1 MSSRAPLRFIGIGRE
16 EDVKPK
22 IASTIKEIELHRR
35 ELENLRVKL
44 EQRRKSLFDTTVK
57 AMRSRDQ
64 SKATVY
70 ANEWSELRKV
80 GKVVYASELALTQVV
95 LRLES
100 IIDVGDVM
108 SHMSMAFKVLRKV
121 NKTVQ
126 GLVPSLDQASDEIN
140 NALTETMAEM
150 GHVSPSI
157 SLNIHTESGEELVE
171 EARRLAEERA
181 EEMKRSLTVSPVQVQ
196 REAMEPAPRVPLLAT
211 GEEEEGLS
219 MLGTLYKPKPTEETE
234 EQVLQYAAIHNGN
247 VDISDAS
254 TVLKM
259 PSVSRRN
266 WSLTLT
272 SPPTSWPLVPRS
284 ESISSTK
291 TMTGLLSANIFLAL
305 LKSLATFF
313 SPSPSHLLI
322 IEAASTEMK

>member
-1 MSSRAPLRFIGIGRE
+1 MSARAPLRFIGIGRE
-16 EDVKPK
+16 EDVRPK

-57 AMRSRDQ
+57 AMMSRDQ

-100 IIDVGDVM
+100 IIDVGEVM
-108 SHMSMAFKVLRKV
+108 SHMNTAFKVLRRV

-126 GLVPSLDQASDEIN
+126 GLVPSIDQASENIN
-140 NALTETMAEM
+140 NALSETMAEM

-157 SLNIHTESGEELVE
+157 SLNTQTESGEELVE
-171 EARRLAEERA
+171 QARKLAEERA
-181 EEMKRSLTVSPVQVQ
+181 EEMKRSLMLSPAEIARGELLPQS
-196 REAMEPAPRVPLLAT
+196 RVPLLAT
-211 GEEEEGLS
+211 GEEDEESAPL
-219 MLGTLYKPKPTEETE
+219 LGTLYKPKPIEETE
-234 EQVLQYAAIHNGN
+234 EQVLQYAAIHNWS
-247 VDISDAS
+247 VDITDAS

-259 PSVSRRN
+259 PSDEVEQAM
-266 WSLTLT
+266 LTLMAQGK
-272 SPPTSWPLVPRS
+272 VKVN
-284 ESISSTK
+284 EVGGVEK
-291 TMTGLLSANIFLAL
+291 
-305 LKSLATFF
+305 
-313 SPSPSHLLI
+313 
-322 IEAASTEMK
+322 